1 MNRRIAC
8 LLLIEGR
15 VQGVGFRN
23 ALCAEALR
31 LDVGGWVRNHRDG
44 RVEAFFCG
52 EEAHVNALIA
62 WAHHGPRLARIDRVT
77 CQEMPFPEAPSASF
91 PEHLSA
97 AFPPESP
104 PPALPEARPQEYFP
118 FRRKPSV

>member
-8 LLLIEGR
+8 RLLIEGR

-44 RVEAFFCG
+44 RVEAFVCG

-77 CQEMPFPEAPSASF
+77 CQEMPFPAAPAASF
-91 PEHLSA
+91 PGHLSA

-104 PPALPEARPQEYFP
+104 PDLSEARPQEYFP

>member
-1 MNRRIAC
+1 MKRRIAC
-8 LLLIEGR
+8 RLLIEGR

-31 LDVGGWVRNHRDG
+31 LDVGGWVRNHCDG
-44 RVEAFFCG
+44 RVEAFVCG

-77 CQEMPFPEAPSASF
+77 CQEMPFPAPAASF
-91 PEHLSA
+91 SEPLSA

-104 PPALPEARPQEYFP
+104 PSALPEARPQEYFP

>member
-1 MNRRIAC
+1 MNRCIAC
-8 LLLIEGR
+8 RLLIEGR

-52 EEAHVNALIA
+52 EEAHVKKG
-62 WAHHGPRLARIDRVT
+62 H
-77 CQEMPFPEAPSASF
+77 
-91 PEHLSA
+91 
-97 AFPPESP
+97 
-104 PPALPEARPQEYFP
+104 
-118 FRRKPSV
+118 K